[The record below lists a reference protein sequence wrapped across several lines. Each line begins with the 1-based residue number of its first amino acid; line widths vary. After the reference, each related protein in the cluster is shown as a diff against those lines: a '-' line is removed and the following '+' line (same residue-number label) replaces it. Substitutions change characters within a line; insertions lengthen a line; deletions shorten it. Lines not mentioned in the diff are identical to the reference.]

1 MFSKVNIQN
10 WNVHTNSNRTVQ
22 SHGMSAVRDDTW
34 IVVAQAREHL
44 LTVVNK
50 ENEIKEFHFFLQS
63 ILPMVSVQKL
73 T

>member
-1 MFSKVNIQN
+1 
-10 WNVHTNSNRTVQ
+10 
-22 SHGMSAVRDDTW
+22 MSVVRDDTW